1 MLINA
6 DETLKQ
12 TLGFIPLLTVRHP
25 TLLSGTLAFPNNGM
39 LKVNLFEGD

>member
-12 TLGFIPLLTVRHP
+12 TLGFIPLLTVHHP
-25 TLLSGTLAFPNNGM
+25 MLSSRTLALPNNGM
-39 LKVNLFEGD
+39 LKMNLFEGD